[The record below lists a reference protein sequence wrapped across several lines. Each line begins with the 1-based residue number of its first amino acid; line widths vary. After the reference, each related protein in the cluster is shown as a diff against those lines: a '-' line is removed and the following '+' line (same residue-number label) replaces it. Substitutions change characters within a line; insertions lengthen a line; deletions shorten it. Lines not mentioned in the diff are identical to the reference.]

1 MPSFSIHQFSSGI
14 LKPQKNQNGQ
24 WVSGGDN
31 GDIDKKS
38 HDVPQ
43 EIKDAV
49 NVSSKAGWRG
59 FEIPDACPPQLGH
72 YALIARELENY
83 CVLAVANTQMD
94 NFNRPFIAYRYFW
107 LDKQEFQNQPNFADF
122 DGIATLLYHWKQKG
136 NPQYNIGEWTNS
148 PEFYTTSWEQ
158 LKEYRIKTQFFQ
170 QKSTRVL
177 ELISSINSNNQS
189 LSYNEPLVYEA
200 NEIGGSLEPEEV
212 HCLAIQYSHVKN
224 CSINWAWNVRGLENM
239 KDLRVIYCADDKALN
254 WFNQK
259 LTKGRSRQNKDGEE
273 LAKYLAT
280 RSDPD
285 RQPQETGDTQETED
299 IKYVLG
305 KFRGNFTEEDVLTL
319 MNYYEKY
326 KQDIVKFQDQFII
339 DSFSNEMP
347 RPRHPNIKYVT
358 LLAALDPEEN
368 QKILNEL
375 KKLNDNLKKN
385 VVIEFLDYLVTI
397 GTQNSDFFKR
407 QNCGFFCKK
416 ITYIRYELLKPPVNA
431 RANNI
436 LRCFNVNCFWRNK
449 STKPKPATNQ
459 SDEKVAIDAVDNPA
473 DPAAKTEIFFQ
484 KCSADL
490 TQENVSKLMNYYE
503 NKHSIAQFYDENFI
517 SDLRNTISYLR
528 NERNKRNKRNKILNY
543 EPKIKHVTL
552 LTALAPQE
560 KKDILL
566 EELQKFDDNFKNN
579 VVIKFLDDFLTIV
592 TQNQD
597 NFTHPTCEE
606 FCKKFTYTKFWL
618 KDCLRD
624 SLKDRHTT
632 RNSSLIFLLLLM
644 LPAVLYWRPN
654 ISISR
659 TNISTSIISIS
670 TRRSNNPLVSFEIP
684 LTFIGQ
690 QDFLAE
696 LLNEYDRQYEPLKLL
711 DLNQERSI
719 VRLKKDILGKLLDP
733 EAKEYI
739 SQLKDRDPNQV
750 IDARKKEIYTSLKK
764 FTPEIKTENLPVLKL
779 KIQDEVNV
787 TTLQNALKN
796 NDNYTSGKQTY
807 ERGNFDIPTKKAV
820 ENLQRGYINTLKKD
834 SKKTEIKKNGIV
846 GPNTWNLLKDRLK
859 DLQVET
865 VYQTLINHLGLENQ
879 TYDNIVSEIKKC
891 QYSNQNEKALMFVN
905 CLEELNKNYLA
916 RLLNKYDNQYKE
928 LEACSRNQRINKK
941 IKQEILDKFK
951 DTKAEEYIKQLK
963 HRYPS
968 IVKDAR
974 KKEIYTNLE
983 QFTPEIKTENLP
995 VLKLGKQQQDEVD
1008 VTALQNA
1015 LKRNI
1020 NDLTVQET
1028 DERGNFDRPTKEAV
1042 ENLQGRYIET
1052 LKKQSKTTKMEKDGI
1067 VGPNTWNLL
1076 KDRLKDLQVEKVYET
1091 LINHLKFENQ
1101 TDYNIVA
1108 EIKKCRDSNQN
1119 EKALKFV
1126 SCLEELKK
1134 NWNY

>member
-59 FEIPDACPPQLGH
+59 FGIPDACPPQLGH

-94 NFNRPFIAYRYFW
+94 NFYRPFIAYRYFW

-136 NPQYNIGEWTNS
+136 NPQYDIKEWANDSGSYTDSWVQLTQYNTRRESNS
-148 PEFYTTSWEQ
+148 R
-158 LKEYRIKTQFFQ
+158 RIQNF
-170 QKSTRVL
+170 
-177 ELISSINSNNQS
+177 ISDINLSNQDLN
-189 LSYNEPLVYEA
+189 YNEPLIYKD
-200 NEIGGSLEPEEV
+200 NEIDGSLKPEEV
-212 HCLAIQYSHVKN
+212 HCLAIQYSHEKQW
-224 CSINWAWNVRGLENM
+224 SINWAWNVRRLENM
-239 KDLRVIYCADDKALN
+239 QDLRVIYCADDRALN
-254 WFNQK
+254 WFNQELIK
-259 LTKGRSRQNKDGEE
+259 HRPRQNKDGED
-273 LAKYLAT
+273 LAKYLAIH
-280 RSDPD
+280 SDSD
-285 RQPQETGDTQETED
+285 LQAKETGYIQETEN
-299 IKYVLG
+299 IEHVLG
-305 KFRGNFTEEDVLTL
+305 KFRGTFKESDVLKL
-319 MNYYEKY
+319 MNSYQKH
-326 KQDIVKFQDQFII
+326 KQSIVNFRDQFVIN
-339 DSFSNEMP
+339 SFSDEMP
-347 RPRHPNIKYVT
+347 RSRDPNIKYVT
-358 LLAALDPEEN
+358 LLAALAPVEN
-368 QKILNEL
+368 K
-375 KKLNDNLKKN
+375 
-385 VVIEFLDYLVTI
+385 
-397 GTQNSDFFKR
+397 
-407 QNCGFFCKK
+407 
-416 ITYIRYELLKPPVNA
+416 
-431 RANNI
+431 NI
-436 LRCFNVNCFWRNK
+436 L
-449 STKPKPATNQ
+449 
-459 SDEKVAIDAVDNPA
+459 
-473 DPAAKTEIFFQ
+473 
-484 KCSADL
+484 
-490 TQENVSKLMNYYE
+490 SKLMNLNAKSKE
-503 NKHSIAQFYDENFI
+503 VAIQFLDELLKMGTQNPDCFEHPICGVFCKNFTYT
-517 SDLRNTISYLR
+517 RWN
-528 NERNKRNKRNKILNY
+528 ILNV
-543 EPKIKHVTL
+543 KIID
-552 LTALAPQE
+552 LAKITFNWINQNLSKYRPVFNQSGEDLDKDSGRHRDHPSQE
-560 KKDILL
+560 TIQDF
-566 EELQKFDDNFKNN
+566 LQKFCGQFTHKDVLKLMDFYQENKEDIGQLKCENAIDNLSNEASKYKKAKN
-579 VVIKFLDDFLTIV
+579 IKYATLLAALYPQKTEEILYKLIDFNRKHKNKVAVNFLDDLLMMQTLYSECLKHEI
-592 TQNQD
+592 
-597 NFTHPTCEE
+597 CEL
-606 FCKKFTYTKFWL
+606 FCKNFTYTKFKL
-618 KDCLRD
+618 INPLY
-624 SLKDRHTT
+624 
-632 RNSSLIFLLLLM
+632 NSPSIPIVPCIAFVLLSGVA
-644 LPAVLYWRPN
+644 AVAWIYGQPN

-659 TNISTSIISIS
+659 TNTSITISTRNNTSISITIS
-670 TRRSNNPLVSFEIP
+670 TRRNRSGNLVSFEIYP
-684 LTFIGQ
+684 TSTGKQGL
-690 QDFLAE
+690 LAE

-711 DLNQERSI
+711 ELNQERSI

-739 SQLKDRDPNQV
+739 SRLKDRDPNQV

-764 FTPEIKTENLPVLKL
+764 FTPEIKTEILPVLKL

-834 SKKTEIKKNGIV
+834 SKKTEIKKDGIV

-865 VYQTLINHLGLENQ
+865 VYQTLINHLELENQ

-928 LEACSRNQRINKK
+928 LEAWSRNQRINKK

>member
-49 NVSSKAGWRG
+49 ISLGDGRRRFG
-59 FEIPDACPPQLGH
+59 IPDAYPPQLGH

-94 NFNRPFIAYRYFW
+94 NFYRPFIAYRYFW

-177 ELISSINSNNQS
+177 KLISSINSNNQS

-212 HCLAIQYSHVKN
+212 HCLAIQYSHVKKS
-224 CSINWAWNVRGLENM
+224 SINWAWNVRRLENV
-239 KDLRVIYCADDKALN
+239 KDFRVIDCADDEALN
-254 WFNQK
+254 WFNQE
-259 LTKGRSRQNKDGEE
+259 LTKGRPRQNKDGEE

-285 RQPQETGDTQETED
+285 RQPQETGDTQETEH
-299 IKYVLG
+299 IKYVLR
-305 KFRGNFTEEDVLTL
+305 KFRGNFTEKDVLEL

-326 KQDIVKFQDQFII
+326 KQDIVKFQEQFII

-347 RPRHPNIKYVT
+347 TPCRHNLKYVT
-358 LLAALDPEEN
+358 LLAALDPEKN
-368 QKILNEL
+368 QKLLNKL
-375 KKLNDNLKKN
+375 KNLNDNLKEN
-385 VVIEFLDYLVTI
+385 VVIKFLYEFLKI
-397 GTQNSDFFKR
+397 GTQNLDCFNHK
-407 QNCGFFCKK
+407 NCGLFCKK
-416 ITYIRYELLKPPVNA
+416 ITYIRYELLKQPVNA
-431 RANNI
+431 RANNRF
-436 LRCFNVNCFWRNK
+436 LRFLNGNYFLRNK
-449 STKPKPATNQ
+449 STKPKPVRNQ
-459 SDEKVAIDAVDNPA
+459 YDEEVAIDAVDNPA
-473 DPAAKTEIFFQ
+473 DPAAKTKKFFRE
-484 KCSADL
+484 CSADL
-490 TQENVSKLMNYYE
+490 TQEHVSQLMNDYSQLMNDYYE
-503 NKHSIAQFYDENFI
+503 NKHSIAQFDNEK
-517 SDLRNTISYLR
+517 TIRHLS
-528 NERNKRNKRNKILNY
+528 NERNKMLNY
-543 EPKIKHVTL
+543 EAKIKYVTL
-552 LTALAPQE
+552 LTALDPQE
-560 KKDILL
+560 RKDILL
-566 EELQKFDDNFKNN
+566 EELQELQKFDDNFKKDIA
-579 VVIKFLDDFLTIV
+579 IKFLDDFLTIV
-592 TQNQD
+592 TQNKD
-597 NFTHPTCEE
+597 NFTHSTCEE
-606 FCKKFTYTKFWL
+606 FYKKFTYTKFWL
-618 KDCLRD
+618 IDC
-624 SLKDRHTT
+624 LKDRHTT

-659 TNISTSIISIS
+659 TNISTSIITIS
-670 TRRSNNPLVSFEIP
+670 TRRNNNSLVSFEIP

-711 DLNQERSI
+711 ELNQERSI

-739 SQLKDRDPNQV
+739 SRLKDRDPNQV

-764 FTPEIKTENLPVLKL
+764 FTPEIKTEILPVLKL

-834 SKKTEIKKNGIV
+834 SKKTEIKKDGIV

-865 VYQTLINHLGLENQ
+865 VYETLKNYLQLEKQ

-928 LEACSRNQRINKK
+928 LEAWSRNQRINKK

-1052 LKKQSKTTKMEKDGI
+1052 LKKQSKTTKMKKDGI

-1076 KDRLKDLQVEKVYET
+1076 KGRLKDLQVEKVYET
-1091 LINHLKFENQ
+1091 LIKHLQFENQ